1 MSGLI
6 IAAICGSVFFF
17 GLMIART
24 KQQLSMVVVI
34 LGIFLVI
41 WASLW
46 AGNKFTKET
55 YPGLFGAIYLALVGL
70 GINSWRFASAGGLQK
85 PFVYIRSA
93 LLLSTCYFI
102 VACILAV
109 GLDWPAVFI
118 ALPFA
123 IAFAIYKEVE
133 IRQARRAREEE
144 EENAGL

>member
-6 IAAICGSVFFF
+6 IAAICGSVFLF
-17 GLMIART
+17 GLMIARD
-24 KQQLSMVVVI
+24 KRQLIIVVAI
-34 LGIFLVI
+34 LIVFLAV
-41 WASLW
+41 WAILW
-46 AGNKFTKET
+46 SGHFAKET
-55 YPGLFGAIYLALVGL
+55 YPSLFGTTYLALVGL

>member
-6 IAAICGSVFFF
+6 VAAICGSVFFF

>member
-109 GLDWPAVFI
+109 GLDWPAAFVV
-118 ALPFA
+118 LPFA

-133 IRQARRAREEE
+133 IRRARRAREEE

>member
-6 IAAICGSVFFF
+6 VAAICGSMFFF

-70 GINSWRFASAGGLQK
+70 GINSWRFASAGGLEK

-93 LLLSTCYFI
+93 LRISTCYF
-102 VACILAV
+102 VVVCALAV
-109 GLDWPAVFI
+109 GLDWPAAFVV
-118 ALPFA
+118 LPFA

-133 IRQARRAREEE
+133 IRRARRAREEE

>member
-1 MSGLI
+1 MSGLVV
-6 IAAICGSVFFF
+6 AAICGSMFLF

-55 YPGLFGAIYLALVGL
+55 YPGLFGATYLALVGL
-70 GINSWRFASAGGLQK
+70 GINGWRFASAGGLEK
-85 PFVYIRSA
+85 PFVHIRSA
-93 LLLSTCYFI
+93 LRISTCYFI
-102 VACILAV
+102 VVCILAV
-109 GLDWPAVFI
+109 GLDWPAAFVV
-118 ALPFA
+118 LPFA

-133 IRQARRAREEE
+133 IRRARRAREEE